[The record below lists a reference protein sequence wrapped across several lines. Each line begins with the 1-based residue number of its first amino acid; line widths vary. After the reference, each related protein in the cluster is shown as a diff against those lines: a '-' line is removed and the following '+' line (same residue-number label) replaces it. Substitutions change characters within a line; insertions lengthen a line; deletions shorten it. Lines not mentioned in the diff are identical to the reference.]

1 MQSLLNVLSP
11 FNQKQHEEFR
21 YTLLT
26 SMKKKGFSH
35 YVNQLKTIQ
44 TRIITMENNN
54 NMTDFLNDDY
64 WIPLFDRK
72 TAWWEKQEEFKWAS
86 NTYNSAFVKSASVF
100 FSKQMLSTSSIDK
113 LLGNVT
119 YLTPQQIIFITELIT
134 QYYTGNKRLWPVTMN
149 IEMGYLLYSGE
160 NHSFKQENFIKRDI
174 MKLLMYLLSGSG
186 PFMLKILQQVAN
198 KADDIKNSDVN
209 WSEMTKNIFDAVPP
223 LTKEE
228 FVFVKENL
236 SKTLSISHIHNKTIG
251 SASLAET
258 HSAKDAFGEDSIVK
272 LIRPMYI
279 IYFFC
284 ECDFLLVD
292 LWKKIGDKIRASVV
306 PQKKQDLLIKQTRQL
321 LLYLV
326 KEFSYEFD
334 YEKESIYTSIGY
346 ETYNQ
351 PSLNLFSSQLIQFAV
366 DPFPVIV
373 QTQVGETSLKSLLTF
388 WKSEQF
394 TRSYPKDGKK
404 LIQSVAPLLYRS
416 LCNLFEV
423 WVKNVFWGKNHFF
436 HADLHTGNIRT
447 LTFDRLVK
455 LAAVSATNKK
465 KQKQTAPLFVI
476 DYGSAG
482 ILKKRVRCR
491 LLTALLQ
498 TSNLVAMPRPPPQNI
513 KEVDTE
519 ITREILPF
527 YGKTPPTG
535 LSVAVNNQQVLENHR
550 KNIKESKKFVQLVYQ
565 LCEIE
570 PHDANIDEISIYILK
585 YNKPMTFSSL
595 FLKLIRFGGEIG
607 ICTSNQM
614 INFGR
619 GIAYLNDT
627 IELLCKECDPK
638 DIEWFS
644 INTVVKKELMLHP
657 LQLFNL
663 KTGKEIC

>member
-1 MQSLLNVLSP
+1 
-11 FNQKQHEEFR
+11 
-21 YTLLT
+21 
-26 SMKKKGFSH
+26 MK
-35 YVNQLKTIQ
+35 
-44 TRIITMENNN
+44 
-54 NMTDFLNDDY
+54 DFLNDDY

-86 NTYNSAFVKSASVF
+86 NTYNSAFVKSGSVL
-100 FSKQMLSTSSIDK
+100 FSKQMLSASSIDK
-113 LLGNVT
+113 LLGNVS

-134 QYYTGNKRLWPVTMN
+134 KYYTGNKRLWPVTMN

-160 NHSFKQENFIKRDI
+160 NQSFKQENFVKRDI

-198 KADDIKNSDVN
+198 NADDIKNSDIN
-209 WSEMTKNIFDAVPP
+209 WSEMTENIFDAVPP

-228 FVFVKENL
+228 FLFVKDNL
-236 SKTLSISHIHNKTIG
+236 SKTPFISHLNNKTIG

-292 LWKKIGDKIRASVV
+292 LWKQIGDKIRTTVV

-373 QTQVGETSLKSLLTF
+373 QTKVGDTSLKSLLTF

-394 TRSYPKDGKK
+394 TRSYPEDGKQ
-404 LIQSVAPLLYRS
+404 LIKSVAPLLYRS
-416 LCNLFEV
+416 LCNLFEI

-447 LTFDRLVK
+447 LDFHRLVK
-455 LAAVSATNKK
+455 LASVSTKNKK
-465 KQKQTAPLFVI
+465 KQTAPLFVI

-482 ILKKRVRCR
+482 ILKKSVRCR

-498 TSNLVAMPRPPPQNI
+498 TSNLVAMPLPDDNI
-513 KEVDTE
+513 KEEVDTE

-527 YGKTPPTG
+527 YGKKPPKG
-535 LSVAVNNQQVLENHR
+535 LSVALNNKKVLENHR
-550 KNIKESKKFVQLVYQ
+550 KNIKESKKFVRRIYK

-570 PHDANIDEISIYILK
+570 AHDNIDEISIYILK
-585 YNKPMTFSSL
+585 YKKPMTFAYL
-595 FLKLIRFGGEIG
+595 FLNLIRFGGEIG

-619 GIAYLNDT
+619 GIAYLTDT
-627 IELLCKECDPK
+627 IQVMYKECDTK
-638 DIEWFS
+638 DVEIFQ
-644 INTVVKKELMLHP
+644 INTIVKKELILHP
-657 LQLFNL
+657 AQLFNL